1 MRALLPLLCAAA
13 LLATQPAAAT
23 PALPSIP
30 KLLELCASTTMA
42 EATARGER
50 LGWQRL
56 SDTRLEPWRSG
67 FLRHN
72 GGTVEVVGWQRGE
85 KEGEGALSFWI
96 AKGPNAHR
104 ACYFSAAGAPGLLND
119 LSEALGEPDN
129 LDKTA
134 DIVLASWTFGPTQV
148 QFAQTGA
155 SAVVNYAY
163 TGR

>member
-1 MRALLPLLCAAA
+1 MRPLPLLCAAA
-13 LLATQPAAAT
+13 LATTQAAAS

-30 KLLELCASTTMA
+30 QLLELCASTSMA
-42 EATARGER
+42 EATTRGER

-56 SDTRLEPWRSG
+56 SEARLEPWRSG

-85 KEGEGALSFWI
+85 REGEGSLSFWI

-104 ACYFSAAGAPGLLND
+104 ACYLSVTGAAGLLD
-119 LSEALGEPDN
+119 ALSEALGQPGS

-134 DIVLASWTFGPTQV
+134 DIVAASWTSGPAQI

-155 SAVVNYAY
+155 SAVLNIAHTV
-163 TGR
+163 R